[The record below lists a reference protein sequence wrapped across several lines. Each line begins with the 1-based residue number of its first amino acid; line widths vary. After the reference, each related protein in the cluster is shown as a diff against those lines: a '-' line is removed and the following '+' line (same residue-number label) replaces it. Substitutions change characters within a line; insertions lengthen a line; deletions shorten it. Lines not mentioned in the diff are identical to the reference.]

1 MFHVKPQRAAGYI
14 REPASRAVDPS
25 APAHFVDCASV
36 RPTCPRSTVGFS
48 LIARTHVME
57 RGSAPAPN

>member
-1 MFHVKPQRAAGYI
+1 MLYI
-14 REPASRAVDPS
+14 REPVSEAAEPS
-25 APAHFVDCASV
+25 PPAHFVDCGSA

-57 RGSAPAPN
+57 R